1 MFPQIID
8 ANLNRVVEGLRVIEE
23 YVRFVVGHPVFSQEL
38 SQLRYDI
45 SAHNPDWETQLL
57 VRDTAH
63 DARSHAL
70 PRGRESVV
78 ELLRANFHRVTEG
91 LRVLEEYTAN
101 PVYNRARYRVYE
113 LEKEIVLRQLKPPI
127 HPGVY
132 VISHDVDVLCDAAE
146 RGASIIQLRN
156 KYATKAEIFADA
168 QRLMMRKKWDIPVL
182 INDYLDIALAVKADG
197 VHTGQ
202 DDMPIDYIRKQL
214 GPHRLIG
221 RTTHSLDQGRLAE
234 QAGADY
240 VSVGP
245 IWETPSKPGRAGI
258 GFDYLQV
265 AKEELTIPYVAIG
278 GIDAGLVGE
287 VVGYRPPLI
296 GVVRAVDQ
304 LEMIREQL
312 LAALSQ

>member
-8 ANLNRVVEGLRVIEE
+8 ANVNRVIEGLRVIEE
-23 YVRFVVGHPVFSQEL
+23 YVRFVVGHAELSQQL
-38 SQLRYDI
+38 SQLRYEI
-45 SAHNPDWETQLL
+45 SANNLDWESQLL
-57 VRDTAH
+57 VRDTDH
-63 DARSHAL
+63 DARSQEL
-70 PRGRESVV
+70 PRARKSVV

-101 PVYNRARYRVYE
+101 PVYNRARYRMYD
-113 LEKEIVLRQLKPPI
+113 LEKEIVLRQLKPEI
-127 HPGVY
+127 RPGVY
-132 VISHDVDVLCDAAE
+132 VISHDVDVLCNAAE

-156 KYATKAEIFADA
+156 KNASKSVLFEDA
-168 QRLMMRKKWDIPVL
+168 QRLMMQKKWDIPVI

-221 RTTHSLDQGRLAE
+221 RTTHSLDQGLIAQRD
-234 QAGADY
+234 GADY

-265 AKEELTIPYVAIG
+265 AKDELTIPYVAIG
-278 GIDAGLVGE
+278 GIDSGLVAE
-287 VVGYRPPLI
+287 VVAYRPPLI
-296 GVVRAVDQ
+296 GIVRAVDQ
-304 LEMIREQL
+304 LEMIQDQL
-312 LAALSQ
+312 RNALSQ